1 MIEAVINLNRL
12 NREELHN
19 QERPVA
25 YLAFQNAEMNRDKN
39 KRRRPFSP
47 EEFYYYQDIAARD
60 LPEPKYGAAARALIE
75 KGMFPSWALFAYK
88 DLSARADDA
97 LPPEFLCLQ
106 CDDAIILAPS
116 LEGSVV
122 LGMLIA
128 AGTASNQVR
137 EMRSPC
143 GKQFMIRLPEV
154 SGKFVAEEEA
164 EARLLR

>member
-1 MIEAVINLNRL
+1 
-12 NREELHN
+12 
-19 QERPVA
+19 
-25 YLAFQNAEMNRDKN
+25 MNRDKN

-47 EEFYYYQDIAARD
+47 EEFYHYQDIASRD

-75 KGMFPSWALFAYK
+75 KEAFPSWALFAYK

-106 CDDAIILAPS
+106 CEDAIILAPS
-116 LEGSVV
+116 IEGCVI

-128 AGTASNQVR
+128 AETASNQVR
-137 EMRSPC
+137 EMLSPC
-143 GKQFMIRLPEV
+143 GKRFVVRLPEV

-164 EARLLR
+164 EARLLG